1 MLAQR
6 ILTALVGIPIVLVAL
21 YYGGFFWLIVVSC
34 LILVGLLEFA
44 RLSGGG
50 AYLDYLLL
58 AGLSFLVVTYSG
70 INGTKLLIWLVA
82 QLFYYLLRASFGG
95 MCNFAAAFNILG
107 VLYVALPLSFL
118 WNVRAVFGLSWT
130 VFGLLTT
137 WVTDTGAYFGGT
149 HCGRRQLAPTISPN
163 KSVEG
168 ALFGSAAALVF
179 GFIFAQV
186 THKPAFSVSGL
197 ALLLSILA
205 QLGDLV
211 ESALKREQAVK
222 DTGRL
227 LPGHGGILDRFDSL
241 GFVFPA
247 LYIILN
253 LLPPNF

>member
-6 ILTALVGIPIVLVAL
+6 ILTAVVGIPIVLAAL
-21 YYGGFFWLIVVSC
+21 YYGGLFWLIVVS
-34 LILVGLLEFA
+34 LLVLGGLLEFA
-44 RLSGGG
+44 RLGGPR

-58 AGLSFLVVTYSG
+58 SGLSFLLLTYSG
-70 INGTKLLIWLVA
+70 INGTKLLIWLVV

-95 MCNFAAAFNILG
+95 MYNFAAAFNILG

-118 WNVRAVFGLSWT
+118 WNVRATFGLAWT

-137 WVTDTGAYFGGT
+137 WATDTGAYFGGT
-149 HCGRRQLAPTISPN
+149 RYGRRKLSPKISPN

-168 ALFGSAAALVF
+168 ALFGCLTALIFGLVFALVT
-179 GFIFAQV
+179 Q
-186 THKPAFSVSGL
+186 KPFFSVGGL
-197 ALLLSILA
+197 ALFLSVVA

-211 ESALKREQAVK
+211 QSALKREQAVK

-241 GFVFPA
+241 GFVFPM
-247 LYIILN
+247 LYILLN